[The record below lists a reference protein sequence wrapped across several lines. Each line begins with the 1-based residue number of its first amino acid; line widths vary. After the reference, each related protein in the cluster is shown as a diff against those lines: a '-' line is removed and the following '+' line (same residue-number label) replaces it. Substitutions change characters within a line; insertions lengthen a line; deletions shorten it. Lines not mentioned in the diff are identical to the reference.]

1 MLYIDYKS
9 KVLLKYKTARQAKNL
24 PPFLMQ
30 PTPAN
35 LRSECVHV
43 CQERFDKKDQ
53 EILRT
58 FFGPHDTQRA
68 YINTIANFDVDKFRP
83 LLNFIT
89 EKTSDTELKNIELL
103 AWLIDFTPRPFDRS
117 CIESAN
123 EPTAGNDEKAVAD
136 ITGNPPTGV
145 KIDEPVVTKNG
156 EISLQGEQQKSI
168 DKRYV
173 FISCFTLFFIA
184 AIVCLLLKES
194 LRPGC
199 MYWAGDHYEA
209 VACDQQV
216 SNALVVPVDRT
227 RLKYFKK
234 IARPDT
240 ITLKSISHVWYSKI
254 NNKIE
259 FFTASGYHPIYPY
272 YLKPITK
279 YIIEKYAG
287 IQYKD
292 TMTTIR

>member
-103 AWLIDFTPRPFDRS
+103 AWLVDFKPRPFDS
-117 CIESAN
+117 SYKEPDIETSSGETEN
-123 EPTAGNDEKAVAD
+123 INDNIVTNTQGTEVVETKPVEVDTGNKEVQKSGHKHHVF
-136 ITGNPPTGV
+136 ITGLV
-145 KIDEPVVTKNG
+145 LFI
-156 EISLQGEQQKSI
+156 IS
-168 DKRYV
+168 
-173 FISCFTLFFIA
+173 IA
-184 AIVCLLLKES
+184 GYWIYENTDH
-194 LRPGC
+194 C
-199 MYWAGDHYEA
+199 MYWADDHYEA
-209 VACDQQV
+209 VSCNQQIN
-216 SNALVVPVDRT
+216 NALIIPADNL
-227 RLKYFKK
+227 RLRYFKK
-234 IARPDT
+234 ITRPDT
-240 ITLKSISHVWYSKI
+240 ISIKALGHIWYSKI
-254 NNKIE
+254 NNDIE
-259 FFTASGYHPIYPY
+259 FFTSDGHHPVQLQYQ
-272 YLKPITK
+272 LKPLTK
-279 YIIEKYAG
+279 YMIEKHIVKTAVN
-287 IQYKD
+287 Q
-292 TMTTIR
+292 

>member
-9 KVLLKYKTARQAKNL
+9 KVLLKYKTARQAKSL

-43 CQERFDKKDQ
+43 CQERFGKKDQ

-89 EKTSDTELKNIELL
+89 EKTIEPELKNIELL

-123 EPTAGNDEKAVAD
+123 EPTAGNDEKAVAGG
-136 ITGNPPTGV
+136 TENPNTDT
-145 KIDEPVVTKNG
+145 KINEPVVVRDG
-156 EISLQGEQQKSI
+156 EANLQGEQQKSI

-184 AIVCLLLKES
+184 AIVCLLLKGS

-209 VACDQQV
+209 VTCNQQIN
-216 SNALVVPVDRT
+216 NALIIPADNL
-227 RLKYFKK
+227 RL
-234 IARPDT
+234 
-240 ITLKSISHVWYSKI
+240 
-254 NNKIE
+254 
-259 FFTASGYHPIYPY
+259 
-272 YLKPITK
+272 
-279 YIIEKYAG
+279 
-287 IQYKD
+287 
-292 TMTTIR
+292 